1 MREAVVLVVS
11 YFLGTVPVGLM
22 VGKVSRGIDIRDYG
36 SGNVGAAN
44 VLRTLGPG
52 PAAVVFAG
60 DTLKGLAAVLFAGAL
75 VQGAGRPI
83 IVVIAGLLSI
93 VGHSASPFLGFRG
106 GKGVATSL
114 GVIIGM
120 DWLVAAIAFGL
131 WAAIV
136 GAFRYVSVASIL
148 ASLSVPL
155 LMHYSGAL
163 FGRPVPS
170 TYQILALAAALLILA
185 RHRSN
190 LKRLFGGTEP
200 KIGQKVR

>member
-93 VGHSASPFLGFRG
+93 IGHSASPFLGFRG

-163 FGRPVPS
+163 LRP
-170 TYQILALAAALLILA
+170 
-185 RHRSN
+185 R
-190 LKRLFGGTEP
+190 F
-200 KIGQKVR
+200 